1 LYEEYG
7 EDFVSHLRGEF
18 AIALLDQRNEV
29 LYLVRDRFGIKPLFY
44 SRLNDSLVVAASS
57 EKLGLEKGSEFSAH
71 YLDSSA
77 IRNTGLFNPQVVA
90 GLRRSLA
97 YLPRSSRVLSLT
109 ETVLTG
115 VASIQAINEMFCE
128 RFADSAARFSLS
140 RADSTLADG
149 RI

>member
-1 LYEEYG
+1 MRPLRQEAIGIIVHLYEEYG

-18 AIALLDQRNEV
+18 AIGLLDQRNEV

-90 GLRRSLA
+90 GLRRIS
-97 YLPRSSRVLSLT
+97 PTFR
-109 ETVLTG
+109 
-115 VASIQAINEMFCE
+115 
-128 RFADSAARFSLS
+128 AAPGS
-140 RADSTLADG
+140 
-149 RI
+149 